1 MGQSRETI
9 TYKMMI
15 KMKNKIIRIVGC
27 MASSLLLTLSAYGQ
41 TEYSLEQCRRMAM
54 ENNIKMRTATTNIEM
69 AEQQKKEAFT
79 KYFPTVSAVGV
90 GYDADKGLIETNL
103 ATMNISLLKNGVIGG
118 VSAVQPIFTGGQI
131 VNGNRLAEVG
141 VDVNRLQQRQ
151 SQNDVRQMVEQYY
164 WQLIILKEKLRTL
177 GTVQDML
184 ARMEKDVNVAVK
196 AGVTRRNDLLQVQLR
211 QNDMTTTRIN
221 LENSLNI
228 CRRLMAQYIG
238 AKEENFDV
246 ANPMT
251 GKELPSVPIAQPSN
265 HEEALPNTVE
275 YQLLDKNVE
284 ASKLQKRLEIGKNL
298 PTVGVGVSYS
308 YNNLTDKS
316 NRTGMVF
323 ATVSVPLSGWW
334 GGSHAIKRRS
344 LQLHNAEMERDNDR
358 ELLLIKMQKSL
369 NDWEDACKKTAVAQ
383 RSIEQAT
390 ENLRLNE
397 NYYKAG
403 TSKMSDL
410 LDAQSLYQQSRDKY
424 VEDYAMC
431 KIKQVEYEVA
441 TGK

>member
-1 MGQSRETI
+1 
-9 TYKMMI
+9 
-15 KMKNKIIRIVGC
+15 MKNRTAKMVEC
-27 MASSLLLTLSAYGQ
+27 LAACLLITLSTDGQ
-41 TEYSLEQCRRMAM
+41 KVYSLEQCRQMAM
-54 ENNIKMRTATTNIEM
+54 ENNINMRTASTNIEM

-118 VSAVQPIFTGGQI
+118 VSAVQQVFTGGQI
-131 VNGNRLAEVG
+131 VNGNRLAEVDI
-141 VDVNRLQQRQ
+141 DVNRLQQRQ

-164 WQLIILKEKLRTL
+164 WQLIVLKEKLLTL
-177 GTVQDML
+177 STIQNML
-184 ARMEKDVNVAVK
+184 AKIENDVNVAVK

-221 LENSLNI
+221 LENLLDI
-228 CRRLMAQYIG
+228 YRRLMAQYIG
-238 AKEENFDV
+238 AKEENFDI
-246 ANPMT
+246 ANPMEEK
-251 GKELPSVPIAQPSN
+251 GLPSVPIALPNN

-284 ASKLQKRLEIGKNL
+284 ASKLQKRLEIGKYL
-298 PTVGVGVSYS
+298 PTVGVGISYS

-323 ATVSVPLSGWW
+323 AAVSVPLSGWW
-334 GGSHAIKRRS
+334 GGSHAIKRHA
-344 LQLHNAEMERDNDR
+344 LQLHNAEMKRDNDR
-358 ELLLIKMQKSL
+358 ELLLIKMQKCL
-369 NDWEDACKKTAVAQ
+369 NDWEDACKKTAVA
-383 RSIEQAT
+383 RKSIEQAT

-403 TSKMSDL
+403 TSTMSDL

-424 VEDYAMC
+424 VEDYSMC